1 MKKNHVE
8 NKRETSTKAYVDSLQ
23 DKYSKLNV
31 VRVDLGYKKPH
42 SDRVVLGDAN
52 KDLNH
57 MLNNRRGKLS
67 IFEHQVGYICKKEY
81 TEDKGVHFHTVFFY
95 NGQKVKNDVIKAKQ
109 IGEYWNEAITKNK
122 GSYHSCNLN
131 ADKVYGKK
139 NAVGMLDHTDKD
151 RREKLDKAISYLCKD
166 DEKQDIAPVKT
177 NARDKS
183 FVRGIIQKPK
193 SKVGRPRN
201 KVSKDQR

>member
-31 VRVDLGYKKPH
+31 VRVDLSYKKPH
-42 SDRVVLGDAN
+42 SDRVVLDDAN

-57 MLNNRRGKLS
+57 MLNNRRGKPS
-67 IFEHQVGYICKKEY
+67 IFQHQVGYICKKEY
-81 TEDKGVHFHTVFFY
+81 TEDKGVHFHAILFF
-95 NGQKVKNDVIKAKQ
+95 NGQKVKNDVKKAID
-109 IGEYWNEAITKNK
+109 IGMYWSDTITDKK
-122 GSYHSCNLN
+122 GSYHNCNFN
-131 ADKVYGKK
+131 AEKEYGNN
-139 NAVGMLDHTDKD
+139 NAVGMLDHTDKA

-177 NARDKS
+177 NVKDKS

-193 SKVGRPRN
+193 SKAGRPRN